1 MTAIRLQYEQTLTT
15 CSRHLLASHYDEEPL
30 FYILTHLIKATSL
43 NRIGLFENFTDS
55 KRGLCLH
62 CTHQIAP
69 PKLPQS
75 KQLLNKNWGYQPKL
89 IRWEKLLA
97 QGKVISGNI
106 ADFPSIEQEMLE
118 PLAPSSL
125 LVIPIKVADQW
136 FGFLYVDDM
145 SERVW
150 DSDLIYLLESVADL
164 IGIHL
169 TRRQNE
175 GLWREHETRY
185 HSVVAAMQDGVVL
198 QYSDGRIGAC
208 NASAR
213 HILGLSHEQF
223 IGFTSLDPQW
233 QIIYEDGTLFRE
245 EELPARVTLHT
256 GKPCSNVVLGVH
268 KPDGCLV
275 WLSINSQPLWR
286 KGYKQPFAVVS
297 TFSDIT
303 KRKQMEDALA
313 LGEKRFLAIFNSA
326 VVAITLVNPKGNYIK
341 FNRKWLEMLGY
352 SAEEMETKTHFDLF
366 EQNDFFAIDTLMQD
380 LKEGIINHFRTEIR
394 FIHKSG
400 KVLWADLSASAIR
413 SAKNGLEAVINIIM
427 DITERK
433 QIEGERDRLFNY
445 SIDMQCII
453 GFNGFFK
460 LLNIAWEHTLGH
472 HRRDLVTKPFLT
484 FVHPDDRLSTQ
495 SFFETLLQGNSVK
508 GFENRYLCKENSYRW
523 LAWNAYPFVEQKEVY
538 AFIRDITERKHNEEA
553 IKEAHER
560 LLTILDSLD
569 SLVYVSDMESYELLY
584 VNKYG
589 RDAVG
594 ELTEGQLCWKTLYK
608 EQNQP
613 CHFCNNTQ
621 LLNDKGEATGVYT
634 SEIHISGKWYLS
646 NARAIP
652 WVDGRLVRLQISTDI
667 TERKRTEEAL
677 KISEHRYRA
686 IIQDQ
691 TELICRYLPDGCLS
705 FVNEAYCRYF
715 NKTEAELIGY
725 QVVPFLSDEM
735 QDVIREM
742 MDSLNQD
749 EPVVEMEHCVTV
761 NGNVRWQHWIGR
773 AMYDN
778 GKLVEYQGVGRDI
791 TERKQAEEEL
801 LHAKET
807 AEAATRAK
815 SEFLANMSH
824 EIRTPMNGVIGMTE
838 LLLNTELL
846 PEQREY
852 AEIIHQSTDAL
863 QTIINDILDFSKI
876 EAGKLSLE
884 PIDFDLESSVLEVVR
899 LLSMTAEDKGFE
911 LIVRYAPSAPRYFIG
926 DAGRIRQILTNL
938 VGNAIK
944 FTSNGHVLVDVDCRA
959 ETSES
964 AEIIFHIEDTGIGIP
979 PDKLSTIFDK
989 FTQADSTPTRQ
1000 FGGTGLGLAI
1010 SKQLVKLMNG
1020 EISVVSE
1027 LGKGSTFSF
1036 ALPLPRIVHEK
1047 GQSSNI
1053 AESFMES
1060 DASHFQS
1067 LQYTRVLVVDDNSV
1081 NRRILIEQL
1090 EDFNIRAHAVE
1101 SGESALITLREAQE
1115 QQNPY
1120 WLAIIDYLMPVMDG
1134 KQLGQLIKEEPEIR
1148 NTMRVMLSS
1157 TSYQQEITQLQEAG
1171 FSGILLKPLP
1181 QYKLQKTLL
1190 ALRNAFEH
1198 PENSLEFITMEK
1210 VNKFQLKHPQKVF
1223 PNLPVLLV
1231 EDNDVNRMVAVTM
1244 LEQLG
1249 CQVTPAVN
1257 GLQAIEKL
1265 KQQHF
1270 EVIFM
1275 DVQMPEMDGFEATQF
1290 IRENENKQDVFK
1302 VQHHVIVAMTAN
1314 VMQGDAERCLAVG
1327 MNDYIAKPIS
1337 LDGVFEMLNKY
1348 CSSHKILMDSPN
1360 LDFNPLL
1367 SSFKDVNKDVNRQT
1381 FRFLKNI
1388 AQFSQPSKKDFK
1400 DISTSFKQER
1410 GAETYARSISLSQFS
1425 QPSKEDFKERKGI
1438 RKQKNKILLVEDTLV
1453 GCMVATNMLEE
1464 LGCTIEI
1471 AKNGKQAVEK
1481 CADNDYDLILM
1492 DIMMPV
1498 MDGVE
1503 ATKKIRKTHSKIPIV
1518 ATTANIQPVDIQRYF
1533 AAGMNDCLAKPI
1545 IMERLRV
1552 IVEKYT
1558 SYAILNDENKN
1569 DSVKANFENE
1579 PLIAQSKCSAEL
1591 TEESDILSLTDLPIF
1606 DVEQAKRIAVGK
1618 LAILKKIIDKFT
1630 QDSPKQIEKLQTA
1643 MQGENQKEIGRLA
1656 HSLKGSA
1663 RSVGA
1668 LRFGEVAC
1676 HMEQMIEEGDSA
1688 QVETLFNALTDE
1700 FAQLY
1705 SVLEKTKW
1713 ETLF

>member
-15 CSRHLLASHYDEEPL
+15 CSRRLLASNYDEEPL
-30 FYILTHLIKATSL
+30 FDVLTHLIKATSL
-43 NRIGLFENFTDS
+43 NRIGLFENFTET

-62 CTHQIAP
+62 CTHQIVP

-75 KQLLNKNWGYQPKL
+75 KQLLNKNWAYQPGLK
-89 IRWEKLLA
+89 RWEKLLA
-97 QGKVISGNI
+97 QGQVISGNI
-106 ADFPSIEQEMLE
+106 ADFPSIEQEILQS
-118 PLAPSSL
+118 LAPSSL
-125 LVIPIKVADQW
+125 LVIPIEVAEQW
-136 FGFLYVDDM
+136 FGFIYVDDM
-145 SERVW
+145 SEPRVW
-150 DSDLIYLLESVADL
+150 DSDIIYLLQSAAEL
-164 IGIHL
+164 IGIYL

-175 GLWREHETRY
+175 SLWREHETRY

-198 QYSDGRIGAC
+198 QYTDRRIGAC

-233 QIIYEDGTLFRE
+233 QIIYEDGTPFPE
-245 EELPARVTLHT
+245 EELPARVTLRT
-256 GKPCSNVVLGVH
+256 GKPCSNVVLGIH

-275 WLSINSQPLWR
+275 WLSINSQPLWH
-286 KGYKQPFAVVS
+286 KGHKQPFAVVS

-341 FNRKWLEMLGY
+341 FNTKWLEMLGY
-352 SAEEMETKTHFDLF
+352 SAEEMENKTHFDLF

-380 LKEGIINHFRTEIR
+380 LKEGFINHFRTEIR

-413 SAKNGLEAVINIIM
+413 SAENGLEAVINIIM

-460 LLNIAWEHTLGH
+460 LLNTAWEHTLGH

-495 SFFETLLQGNSVK
+495 AFFETLLQGNSVK
-508 GFENRYLCKENSYRW
+508 GFENRYLCKDNSYRW
-523 LAWNAYPFVEQKEVY
+523 LAWNAYPFVEQKEFY
-538 AFIRDITERKHNEEA
+538 AFIRDITERKHSEEA
-553 IKEAHER
+553 IKDAHER

-569 SLVYVSDMESYELLY
+569 SLVYVSDMQSYELLY

-634 SEIHISGKWYLS
+634 SEIHISDKWYLS

-691 TELICRYLPDGCLS
+691 TELICRYLPDGLLS

-725 QVVPFLSDEM
+725 QVIPFFSDEM

-742 MDSLNQD
+742 MDSLNHE
-749 EPVVEMEHCVTV
+749 EPMVEMEHCVTV
-761 NGNVRWQHWIGR
+761 NGKERWQHWIGR
-773 AMYDN
+773 AMYDEN
-778 GKLVEYQGVGRDI
+778 GKLFEYQGVGRDI
-791 TERKQAEEEL
+791 TERKQAEKEL
-801 LHAKET
+801 RRAKET

-884 PIDFDLESSVLEVVR
+884 PVEFDLESSVLEVVR

-959 ETSES
+959 KTSES
-964 AEIIFHIEDTGIGIP
+964 ADMVFHIEDTGIGIP

-1036 ALPLPRIVHEK
+1036 ALPLPRMVHETGK
-1047 GQSSNI
+1047 SSNI

-1101 SGESALITLREAQE
+1101 SGESALIALREAQQ

-1120 WLAIIDYLMPVMDG
+1120 WLAIIDYLMPFMDG
-1134 KQLGQLIKEEPEIR
+1134 KQLGQLIKQEPEIR
-1148 NTMRVMLSS
+1148 NTMLVMLSS

-1171 FSGILLKPLP
+1171 FSGLLLKPLP

-1249 CQVTPAVN
+1249 CQVTQAVN

-1275 DVQMPEMDGFEATQF
+1275 DVQMPEMDGFEATRF
-1290 IRENENKQDVFK
+1290 IRENEDKQDVFK
-1302 VQHHVIVAMTAN
+1302 AQHHIIVAMTAN
-1314 VMQGDAERCLAVG
+1314 VMQGDAERCIAAG

-1348 CSSHKILMDSPN
+1348 CSSHKTLTESPK
-1360 LDFNPLL
+1360 LDLNPLL
-1367 SSFKDVNKDVNRQT
+1367 PSYQDANRQT
-1381 FRFLKNI
+1381 FRFMNI
-1388 AQFSQPSKKDFK
+1388 ARFSPPSKRDFKEISPSFKKERGTETYARSINLSQFSPPSKKDFK
-1400 DISTSFKQER
+1400 
-1410 GAETYARSISLSQFS
+1410 
-1425 QPSKEDFKERKGI
+1425 ERKEIG
-1438 RKQKNKILLVEDTLV
+1438 KQNKKILLVEDTPI

-1471 AKNGKQAVEK
+1471 AKNGRQAVEK
-1481 CADNDYDLILM
+1481 CADNDYNLILM

-1498 MDGVE
+1498 MDGVA
-1503 ATKKIRKTHSKIPIV
+1503 ATKKIRQTHSQLPIV
-1518 ATTANIQPVDIQRYF
+1518 ATTANTNPVDIQRFF
-1533 AAGMNDCLAKPI
+1533 AAGMNDYLAKPI
-1545 IMERLRV
+1545 IIERLRV

-1569 DSVKANFENE
+1569 DLVKVNKTFEND
-1579 PLIAQSKCSAEL
+1579 PLAAQSPRSAEM
-1591 TEESDILSLTDLPIF
+1591 TEESDILSLIDLPIF

-1618 LAILKKIIDKFT
+1618 LEILKRIIDKFT
-1630 QDSPKQIEKLQTA
+1630 QDAPKQIEKLQTA
-1643 MQGENQKEIGRLA
+1643 VQGENQKEIGRLA

-1668 LRFGEVAC
+1668 LRLGEVAF
-1676 HMEQMIEEGDSA
+1676 HVEQMIEEGDSA
-1688 QVETLFNALTDE
+1688 QVEALLNTLTDE
-1700 FAQLY
+1700 FAQLH
-1705 SVLEKTKW
+1705 SLLENTKW
-1713 ETLF
+1713 ETLL

>member
-1 MTAIRLQYEQTLTT
+1 MTAIRLQYEQTLTN
-15 CSRHLLASHYDEEPL
+15 CSRHLLASNYDDEPL
-30 FYILTHLIKATSL
+30 FYVLTHLIKATSL
-43 NRIGLFENFTDS
+43 NRIGLFENFTET
-55 KRGLCLH
+55 KRGLCIH
-62 CTHQIAP
+62 CTHQIVP
-69 PKLPQS
+69 PKLPPS
-75 KQLLNKNWGYQPKL
+75 KQLLKINWDYQPKL
-89 IRWEKLLA
+89 KRWEKLLA
-97 QGKVISGNI
+97 QGDVISGNI
-106 ADFPSIEQEMLE
+106 AEFPSIEQKILE
-118 PLAPSSL
+118 PLAPLSL
-125 LVIPIKVADQW
+125 LLIPIEVAEQW

-150 DSDLIYLLESVADL
+150 DNDLIYLLQSAAEL
-164 IGIHL
+164 IGIYL
-169 TRRQNE
+169 TRHQNE

-208 NASAR
+208 NTSAR
-213 HILGLSHEQF
+213 QILGFSHEQF

-233 QIIYEDGTLFRE
+233 QIIYEDASPFRE
-245 EELPARVTLHT
+245 EELPARVTLRT
-256 GKPCSNVVLGVH
+256 GKPCSNVVLGIH

-286 KGYKQPFAVVS
+286 KGHKQPFAVVS

-341 FNRKWLEMLGY
+341 FNTKWLEMLGY

-366 EQNDFFAIDTLMQD
+366 EKNDFFAIDILMQD

-472 HRRDLVTKPFLT
+472 HRRDLVTKPFIT
-484 FVHPDDRLSTQ
+484 YVHPDDRLSTQ

-508 GFENRYLCKENSYRW
+508 GFENRYLCKDNSYRW

-553 IKEAHER
+553 IKKAHER

-594 ELTEGQLCWKTLYK
+594 EITEGQLCWKTLYK
-608 EQNQP
+608 GQNQP

-725 QVVPFLSDEM
+725 QVIPFFSDEM

-761 NGNVRWQHWIGR
+761 NGKERWQHWIGR
-773 AMYDN
+773 AMYDDN
-778 GKLVEYQGVGRDI
+778 GKLFEYQGVGRDI
-791 TERKQAEEEL
+791 TERKQVEKEL
-801 LHAKET
+801 RRAKET

-884 PIDFDLESSVLEVVR
+884 PVEFDLETSVLEVVR

-944 FTSNGHVLVDVDCRA
+944 FTFNGYVLVDIDCRI

-964 AEIIFHIEDTGIGIP
+964 AEMLFHIEDTGIGIP
-979 PDKLSTIFDK
+979 SDKLSTIFDK

-1027 LGKGSTFSF
+1027 LGQGSTFSF
-1036 ALPLPRIVHEK
+1036 ALPLPRIIHEK
-1047 GQSSNI
+1047 VPSSNM
-1053 AESFMES
+1053 AELFIES

-1090 EDFNIRAHAVE
+1090 EGFNIRVHAVE
-1101 SGESALITLREAQE
+1101 SGESALIALREAQK
-1115 QQNPY
+1115 QKNPY
-1120 WLAIIDYLMPVMDG
+1120 WLAIIDYLMPFMDG
-1134 KQLGQLIKEEPEIR
+1134 KQLGELIKQDAEIK

-1157 TSYQQEITQLQEAG
+1157 SSYQQENTQLQEAG
-1171 FSGILLKPLP
+1171 FSGLLLKPLS

-1190 ALRNAFEH
+1190 TLRNAFEH
-1198 PENSLEFITMEK
+1198 PEKSLEFITMDK
-1210 VNKFQLKHPQKVF
+1210 VNKFQLKYPQKIF
-1223 PNLPVLLV
+1223 LNLPVLLV
-1231 EDNDVNRMVAVTM
+1231 EDNEVNRMVAVTM

-1249 CQVTPAVN
+1249 CKVTPAVN

-1265 KQQHF
+1265 KEQHF

-1290 IRENENKQDVFK
+1290 IRENEEKQGAFK
-1302 VQHHVIVAMTAN
+1302 APHHIIVAMTAN
-1314 VMQGDAERCLAVG
+1314 VMQGDAELCLATG
-1327 MNDYIAKPIS
+1327 MDDYIAKPIS
-1337 LDGVFEMLNKY
+1337 LDGIFEILNKY
-1348 CSSHKILMDSPN
+1348 CSSHKILANSLK
-1360 LDFNPLL
+1360 LDFKPPIPSQQNA
-1367 SSFKDVNKDVNRQT
+1367 NRQT
-1381 FRFLKNI
+1381 FRFLNKARISPYKSDFKDIIPSFKQGGSIETYARSINLR
-1388 AQFSQPSKKDFK
+1388 QFSPPSKKDFK
-1400 DISTSFKQER
+1400 
-1410 GAETYARSISLSQFS
+1410 
-1425 QPSKEDFKERKGI
+1425 ERKEIG
-1438 RKQKNKILLVEDTLV
+1438 KQKNKILLVEDTSI

-1481 CADNDYDLILM
+1481 CVDNDYDLILM

-1503 ATKKIRKTHSKIPIV
+1503 ATKKIRQIHSQLPIV
-1518 ATTANIQPVDIQRYF
+1518 ATTANTHPVDIQRYF

-1545 IMERLRV
+1545 IIEHLRV

-1558 SYAILNDENKN
+1558 SCAILKNDEKRN
-1569 DSVKANFENE
+1569 DLVKANNDS
-1579 PLIAQSKCSAEL
+1579 LAAQSKRSAEL

-1618 LAILKKIIDKFT
+1618 LEILKKIIDKFT
-1630 QDSPKQIEKLQTA
+1630 QDVPKQIEKLQTVK
-1643 MQGENQKEIGRLA
+1643 GGNQKEIGRLA

-1668 LRFGEVAC
+1668 LRLGEVAC
-1676 HMEQMIEEGDSA
+1676 QIEKMIEEGDSA
-1688 QVETLFNALTDE
+1688 QVEALLNTLTDE
-1700 FAQLY
+1700 FAQLH
-1705 SVLEKTKW
+1705 SLLENTKL

>member
-1 MTAIRLQYEQTLTT
+1 
-15 CSRHLLASHYDEEPL
+15 PL
-30 FYILTHLIKATSL
+30 
-43 NRIGLFENFTDS
+43 
-55 KRGLCLH
+55 
-62 CTHQIAP
+62 
-69 PKLPQS
+69 
-75 KQLLNKNWGYQPKL
+75 
-89 IRWEKLLA
+89 
-97 QGKVISGNI
+97 
-106 ADFPSIEQEMLE
+106 
-118 PLAPSSL
+118 
-125 LVIPIKVADQW
+125 
-136 FGFLYVDDM
+136 
-145 SERVW
+145 
-150 DSDLIYLLESVADL
+150 
-164 IGIHL
+164 
-169 TRRQNE
+169 
-175 GLWREHETRY
+175 
-185 HSVVAAMQDGVVL
+185 
-198 QYSDGRIGAC
+198 
-208 NASAR
+208 
-213 HILGLSHEQF
+213 
-223 IGFTSLDPQW
+223 
-233 QIIYEDGTLFRE
+233 
-245 EELPARVTLHT
+245 
-256 GKPCSNVVLGVH
+256 
-268 KPDGCLV
+268 
-275 WLSINSQPLWR
+275 
-286 KGYKQPFAVVS
+286 
-297 TFSDIT
+297 
-303 KRKQMEDALA
+303 
-313 LGEKRFLAIFNSA
+313 
-326 VVAITLVNPKGNYIK
+326 
-341 FNRKWLEMLGY
+341 
-352 SAEEMETKTHFDLF
+352 
-366 EQNDFFAIDTLMQD
+366 
-380 LKEGIINHFRTEIR
+380 
-394 FIHKSG
+394 
-400 KVLWADLSASAIR
+400 
-413 SAKNGLEAVINIIM
+413 
-427 DITERK
+427 
-433 QIEGERDRLFNY
+433 
-445 SIDMQCII
+445 
-453 GFNGFFK
+453 
-460 LLNIAWEHTLGH
+460 
-472 HRRDLVTKPFLT
+472 
-484 FVHPDDRLSTQ
+484 
-495 SFFETLLQGNSVK
+495 
-508 GFENRYLCKENSYRW
+508 
-523 LAWNAYPFVEQKEVY
+523 
-538 AFIRDITERKHNEEA
+538 
-553 IKEAHER
+553 
-560 LLTILDSLD
+560 
-569 SLVYVSDMESYELLY
+569 
-584 VNKYG
+584 
-589 RDAVG
+589 
-594 ELTEGQLCWKTLYK
+594 
-608 EQNQP
+608 
-613 CHFCNNTQ
+613 
-621 LLNDKGEATGVYT
+621 
-634 SEIHISGKWYLS
+634 
-646 NARAIP
+646 
-652 WVDGRLVRLQISTDI
+652 
-667 TERKRTEEAL
+667 
-677 KISEHRYRA
+677 
-686 IIQDQ
+686 
-691 TELICRYLPDGCLS
+691 
-705 FVNEAYCRYF
+705 
-715 NKTEAELIGY
+715 
-725 QVVPFLSDEM
+725 
-735 QDVIREM
+735 
-742 MDSLNQD
+742 
-749 EPVVEMEHCVTV
+749 
-761 NGNVRWQHWIGR
+761 
-773 AMYDN
+773 
-778 GKLVEYQGVGRDI
+778 
-791 TERKQAEEEL
+791 
-801 LHAKET
+801 
-807 AEAATRAK
+807 
-815 SEFLANMSH
+815 
-824 EIRTPMNGVIGMTE
+824 
-838 LLLNTELL
+838 
-846 PEQREY
+846 
-852 AEIIHQSTDAL
+852 
-863 QTIINDILDFSKI
+863 
-876 EAGKLSLE
+876 
-884 PIDFDLESSVLEVVR
+884 
-899 LLSMTAEDKGFE
+899 
-911 LIVRYAPSAPRYFIG
+911 
-926 DAGRIRQILTNL
+926 
-938 VGNAIK
+938 
-944 FTSNGHVLVDVDCRA
+944 
-959 ETSES
+959 
-964 AEIIFHIEDTGIGIP
+964 
-979 PDKLSTIFDK
+979 DKLNTIFDK

-1101 SGESALITLREAQE
+1101 SGESALIALREAQE

-1249 CQVTPAVN
+1249 CQVIPAVN

-1290 IRENENKQDVFK
+1290 IRENEDKQDVFK
-1302 VQHHVIVAMTAN
+1302 AQHHVIVAMTAN

-1327 MNDYIAKPIS
+1327 MNDYIDKPIS

-1348 CSSHKILMDSPN
+1348 FSSHKILIDSPN

-1388 AQFSQPSKKDFK
+1388 ALFSQPSKKDFK

-1425 QPSKEDFKERKGI
+1425 PPSKEDFKERKGI
-1438 RKQKNKILLVEDTLV
+1438 RKQKNKILLVEDTPV

-1558 SYAILNDENKN
+1558 SYAVLNDENKN
-1569 DSVKANFENE
+1569 DSVKANFEND
-1579 PLIAQSKCSAEL
+1579 PLIAQSKCSTEL

-1643 MQGENQKEIGRLA
+1643 VQGENQKEMGRLA

-1676 HMEQMIEEGDSA
+1676 QMEQMIEEGNSA

-1700 FAQLY
+1700 FAQLD